1 VWWDIELLPKKK
13 GQKKTRKQ
21 GKRKRG
27 AAAAAAAAAAMDEEE
42 CVLLQRC
49 CKLLVHEIGHLL
61 GVGHCIHYA
70 CCMQGSGHLLEDF
83 EQPSFL
89 CPVCKAATIVAAPG
103 LHPSKSANN
112 IVVDRPAQ
120 DARAVPLRRPLSLRC
135 AGGIL

>member
-1 VWWDIELLPKKK
+1 
-13 GQKKTRKQ
+13 
-21 GKRKRG
+21 
-27 AAAAAAAAAAMDEEE
+27 MDEEE

-89 CPVCKAATIVAAPG
+89 CPVCKPPRCLLLAPG
-103 LHPSKSANN
+103 LQSSKGANN
-112 IVVDRPAQ
+112 IVADRPAQ
-120 DARAVPLRRPLSLRC
+120 DARAVPFRRPLSLRC

>member
-1 VWWDIELLPKKK
+1 MCS
-13 GQKKTRKQ
+13 
-21 GKRKRG
+21 
-27 AAAAAAAAAAMDEEE
+27 AAAAAAAAVAAASCSEQQQQAAAAAAAAAVAAAAMDEEE

-103 LHPSKSANN
+103 LHLSS
-112 IVVDRPAQ
+112 R
-120 DARAVPLRRPLSLRC
+120 VPTY
-135 AGGIL
+135 I